1 MKKIKLFLFVLLVMI
16 PFKVNAAIA
25 LRCAPDNAESG
36 SEINCILYS
45 PSSCYSFEGT
55 LALPEGLSLLEVRP
69 YSDFK
74 FTGNGVNLSFSGP
87 GNNAYEKIA
96 LMTIKTP
103 TIDSDANFE
112 IKIKKIKFK
121 YLSSD
126 KDFSSNDDLR
136 SIIKLKAKTTT
147 TTKKTTT
154 TTTAS
159 TTTTTTKKV
168 NFILTLDA
176 NGGNLDKQTVSCT
189 PSGGTCDVDLSS
201 INMPTRDNYTF
212 KGWGINKEC
221 TSGTAGVVNLTGD
234 LTYYACW
241 SGESGVDKT
250 ILLNSLTIKD
260 QEFVFNKDV
269 FEYELKVDSDVTKL
283 DVKAVAGEGIK
294 VDISGNDNLT
304 SGNNTI
310 IITLT
315 KGNAYNIYKINVLK
329 NDGSA
334 NNVGDRTLSSLNIN
348 GYNLNFDSLIFNYSL
363 KVENDTKVL
372 DITPT
377 LTNGNYT
384 YEIIG
389 NENLKNG
396 SVIKIVITDLTNQ
409 TNTYSITIVKSNI
422 FDEYKL
428 YFMIGGAVIVCLII
442 YFIVGAKM
450 KKNKQNKPN
459 SVKVKNDDKKTEQI
473 EVLNV

>member
-1 MKKIKLFLFVLLVMI
+1 MKKIKLFLFGLLVMI

-55 LALPEGLSLLEVRP
+55 LALPEGLSLVDVRP
-69 YSDFK
+69 YSNFK
-74 FTGNGVNLSFSGP
+74 SIGNGVNLAFSGP

-96 LMTIKTP
+96 LITIKTP
-103 TIDSDANFE
+103 SIKSDANFE
-112 IKIKKIKFK
+112 IKIKNIKFK
-121 YLSSD
+121 YLGSD
-126 KDFSSNDDLR
+126 KDFSTNDDLK

-147 TTKKTTT
+147 TKKTT
-154 TTTAS
+154 

-201 INMPTRDNYTF
+201 VNMPTRDNYTF

-221 TSGTAGVVNLTGD
+221 TSGTASVVNLTSD

-241 SGESGVDKT
+241 SGESEVDKT
-250 ILLNSLTIKD
+250 LLLNSLTIKD

-269 FEYELKVDSDVTKL
+269 FEYELKVGSDVTKL
-283 DVKAVAGEGIK
+283 NVEAIASEGIK
-294 VDISGNDNLT
+294 VDISGNDNLN
-304 SGNNTI
+304 SGTNTI

-315 KGNAYNIYKINVLK
+315 KGNTYNIYKINVLK
-329 NDGSA
+329 DDGSI
-334 NNVGDRTLSSLNIN
+334 NNVGDKTLSSLNIN
-348 GYNLNFDSLIFNYSL
+348 GYNLNFDSLVFDYSL
-363 KVENDTKVL
+363 KVNSDTKVL

-422 FDEYKL
+422 LEDYKL
-428 YFMIGGAVIVCLII
+428 YFMIGGAIIVCLII

-450 KKNKQNKPN
+450 KKNKKDKSN
-459 SVKVKNDDKKTEQI
+459 SVKVKNDDNKTEQI